1 MHQNTADRR
10 SSLLVWGALAVVYV
24 VWGSTYLGI
33 AVAVESIPPLLSGA
47 MRFVVAGLLLGGF
60 LLARGGVAAFRMTR
74 RQFFGAAVVGLLLL
88 TFGNGMVAV
97 SEQYISTGLAALLV
111 ASVPLW
117 LVVFRIMVRD
127 RPKLLTLAGVLV
139 GFAGVAAL
147 SLSGAQAGSTFGIVV
162 ILFGSLSWSVGS
174 FMSSRIAMPANPFA
188 ASTVEMLV
196 GGVGLTVLGTG
207 VGERV
212 DLAAIT
218 GRSWTALAYL
228 VVVGSLIGFTAF
240 SWLLGHAPISLIST
254 YAYVNPVVAVVLGAL
269 VLNEQVT
276 GQILVGG
283 LVILVGVALVI
294 SIERGGS
301 PRSGEDPGKPG
312 DGKPGDESA
321 EADRV
326 APRDDPS
333 HVSGGRPPRP

>member
-1 MHQNTADRR
+1 MDQNTADRR
-10 SSLLVWGALAVVYV
+10 SSLMVWGALAVVYV

-47 MRFVVAGLLLGGF
+47 MRFVVAGLLLGGVV
-60 LLARGGVAAFRMTR
+60 LARSGVAAFRMTR
-74 RQFFGAAVVGLLLL
+74 RQFLGAAVVGVLLL

-117 LVVFRIMVRD
+117 LVVFRIVVRD
-127 RPKLLTLAGVLV
+127 RPKSLTLAGVLV

-147 SLSGAQAGSTFGIVV
+147 SLGGAQAGSTFGIVV

-174 FMSSRIAMPANPFA
+174 FLSSRIAMPANPFA

-196 GGVGLTVLGTG
+196 GGVGLSLLGTG

-212 DLAAIT
+212 DLQAIT
-218 GRSWTALAYL
+218 GRSWAALAYL

-254 YAYVNPVVAVVLGAL
+254 YAYVNPVVAVILGAL
-269 VLNEQVT
+269 VLSEQVT
-276 GQILVGG
+276 TQILVGG
-283 LVILVGVALVI
+283 LVILAGVALVI
-294 SIERGGS
+294 STERRG
-301 PRSGEDPGKPG
+301 RADRG
-312 DGKPGDESA
+312 DGPSPSEPP
-321 EADRV
+321 V
-326 APRDDPS
+326 AARP
-333 HVSGGRPPRP
+333 HGRRE

>member
-1 MHQNTADRR
+1 MHQNTADRP
-10 SSLLVWGALAVVYV
+10 SPLMMWGALAVVYV

-60 LLARGGVAAFRMTR
+60 VLARSGTAAFRMTR
-74 RQFFGAAVVGLLLL
+74 RQFLGATVVGVLLL

-117 LVVFRIMVRD
+117 LVVFRIAVRD
-127 RPKLLTLAGVLV
+127 RPRTLTLAGVLV

-147 SLSGAQAGSTFGIVV
+147 SLGGAQAGSTFGIVV

-174 FMSSRIAMPANPFA
+174 FLSSRIAMPADPFA
-188 ASTVEMLV
+188 ASAVEMLV
-196 GGVGLTVLGTG
+196 GGLGLTLLGTA

-212 DLAAIT
+212 DLQAIT
-218 GRSWTALAYL
+218 GASWAALAYL

-240 SWLLGHAPISLIST
+240 SWLLGHAPISLVST
-254 YAYVNPVVAVVLGAL
+254 YAYVNPVVAVILGAL

-283 LVILVGVALVI
+283 LVILAGVALVI
-294 SIERGGS
+294 STERRGR
-301 PRSGEDPGKPG
+301 PDPG
-312 DGKPGDESA
+312 DGPSPSEPP
-321 EADRV
+321 V
-326 APRDDPS
+326 AARP
-333 HVSGGRPPRP
+333 HVTRE

>member
-1 MHQNTADRR
+1 MDTNATDRR
-10 SSLLVWGALAVVYV
+10 APLLVWGALAVVYV

-33 AVAVESIPPLLSGA
+33 AVTVESIPPLLSGA

-60 LLARGGVAAFRMTR
+60 VLARSGLSAFRMSR
-74 RQFFGAAVVGLLLL
+74 RQFLGAAVVGVLLL

-117 LVVFRIMVRD
+117 LVVFRILVRD

-174 FMSSRIAMPANPFA
+174 FLSSRIAMPANPFA
-188 ASTVEMLV
+188 ASTVEMFV
-196 GGVGLTVLGTG
+196 GGAGLTVLGTG
-207 VGERV
+207 VGERL
-212 DLAAIT
+212 DLAAVT
-218 GRSWTALAYL
+218 GRSWVALAYL
-228 VVVGSLIGFTAF
+228 VLVGSLIGFTAF
-240 SWLLGHAPISLIST
+240 SWLLGRAPISLIST

-269 VLNEQVT
+269 VLAEPVT
-276 GQILVGG
+276 AQILVGG
-283 LVILVGVALVI
+283 LVILAGVALVI
-294 SIERGGS
+294 STERRGS
-301 PRSGEDPGKPG
+301 PPAESEPG
-312 DGKPGDESA
+312 DQA
-321 EADRV
+321 ETGAQHEAGAQPATQGR
-326 APRDDPS
+326 APE
-333 HVSGGRPPRP
+333 